1 VADIGKPRGDEEGLI
16 VMTLLSR
23 IRLLIVAVALLS
35 VAAAVSVSAQKLNPD
50 GAPNPTASVVDQQ
63 MLLKQVPRIEG
74 RIDIPDTTAAV
85 LIQPMGRTWDYFH
98 EVLLHRGAAIV
109 ILGTIVLLG
118 AAYLIMG
125 PIRIAAGRSGQKILR
140 FKAFERFSHWLT
152 AGSFVI
158 LGLTG
163 LNITFGKI
171 VLLPLVGPEAFSD
184 ISEAA
189 KYVHNFTSFAFVLG
203 LVLITVIFFRD
214 NLLEKVDF
222 DWLKQG
228 GGFIKNKH
236 APAGRFNL
244 GEKLVYW
251 LSVAAGIGVS
261 LSGLLLLFPF
271 YGTDIAQMQLSH
283 VVHAVVAM
291 LFVALILAHI
301 YIGTIGMEGA
311 FEAMGT
317 GEVDLNW
324 AREHHDLWLAEKLK
338 EEREPGRPLAT
349 PAE

>member
-1 VADIGKPRGDEEGLI
+1 
-16 VMTLLSR
+16 MTLLAR
-23 IRLLIVAVALLS
+23 IRLLIVTVALLS
-35 VAAAVSVSAQKLNPD
+35 MAAAVSLHAQKLGPD

-63 MLLKQVPRIEG
+63 MLLKQVPRVEG
-74 RIDIPDTTAAV
+74 RIDIPDTKAAV

-98 EVLLHRGAAIV
+98 EVMLHWGAAIV

-125 PIRIAAGRSGQKILR
+125 RIRIAAGRSGQMILR

-171 VLLPLVGPEAFSD
+171 VLLPLVGPETFSA

-189 KYVHNFTSFAFVLG
+189 KYVHNFTSFSFVAG
-203 LVLITVIFFRD
+203 LVLIIVIFFRD
-214 NLLEKVDF
+214 NIFEKVDVE
-222 DWLKQG
+222 WLKQG

-251 LSVAAGIGVS
+251 FSLLAGVAVSV
-261 LSGLLLLFPF
+261 SGFLLLFPF
-271 YGTDIAQMQLSH
+271 FGTNIADMQLAQ
-283 VVHAVVAM
+283 VVHAVVAV
-291 LFVALILAHI
+291 LFVALILGHI
-301 YIGTIGMEGA
+301 YIGTLGMEGA
-311 FEAMGT
+311 FEAMGS

-324 AREHHDLWLAEKLK
+324 AKEHHDLWLARQLANQDRQKQSS
-338 EEREPGRPLAT
+338 AT

>member
-1 VADIGKPRGDEEGLI
+1 MWWKWERLI
-16 VMTLLSR
+16 VMTLLAR
-23 IRLLIVAVALLS
+23 IRLLIVTVALLS
-35 VAAAVSVSAQKLNPD
+35 IAAMVPAQPQKLGPD
-50 GAPNPTASVVDQQ
+50 GAPNPTASVVDQGT
-63 MLLKQVPRIEG
+63 LLKQAPRVEG
-74 RIDIPDTTAAV
+74 RIDIPDTKAGV
-85 LIQPMGRTWDYFH
+85 LIQPAGRTWDYFH
-98 EVLLHRGAAIV
+98 EVLLHWGGAVVLA
-109 ILGTIVLLG
+109 GTVVLLG
-118 AAYLIMG
+118 LAYLIIG
-125 PIRIAAGRSGQKILR
+125 RIRIAAGRSGQKILR

-152 AGSFVI
+152 AVSFVL

-171 VLLPLVGPEAFSD
+171 LLLPIVGPDTFSD

-189 KYVHNFTSFAFVLG
+189 KYVHNFTSFAFVAG
-203 LVLITVIFFRD
+203 LVLIVVIFFKD
-214 NLLEKVDF
+214 NLLAKVDV

-251 LSVAAGIGVS
+251 LSLAAGVAVS
-261 LSGLLLLFPF
+261 GSGFLLLFPF
-271 YGTDIAQMQLSH
+271 YGTDIADMQLAQ
-283 VVHAVVAM
+283 VVHAVVAV
-291 LFVALILAHI
+291 LFIALILAHI
-301 YIGTIGMEGA
+301 YIGTLGMEGA

-324 AREHHDLWLAEKLK
+324 AKEHHDRWLAQQLGKD
-338 EEREPGRPLAT
+338 PGPGQPAAT

>member
-1 VADIGKPRGDEEGLI
+1 
-16 VMTLLSR
+16 MTLPVR
-23 IRLLIVAVALLS
+23 MHLLILTVAFLS
-35 VAAAVSVSAQKLNPD
+35 IAAAIPAHGQKLNPD
-50 GAPNPTASVVDQQ
+50 GAPNPTASVVDEQT
-63 MLLKQVPRIEG
+63 LLKQAPRIEG
-74 RIDIPDTTAAV
+74 RIDIPDQKAAV
-85 LIQPMGRTWDYFH
+85 LEQPAGRTWDFFH
-98 EVLLHRGAAIV
+98 EVLLHWGGSIV
-109 ILGTIVLLG
+109 ILGTVVLLG
-118 AAYLIMG
+118 AAYLIIG
-125 PIRIAAGRSGQKILR
+125 RVPIAAGRSGQKILR

-152 AGSFVI
+152 AVSFVI

-171 VLLPLVGPEAFSD
+171 VLLPLVGPEIFSD

-189 KYVHNFTSFAFVLG
+189 KYVHNFTSFAFVAG
-203 LVLITVIFFRD
+203 LALIIVVFFRD
-214 NLLEKVDF
+214 NLLEKVDI

-251 LSVAAGIGVS
+251 LSLAGGIAVS
-261 LSGLLLLFPF
+261 VSGFLLLFPF
-271 YGTDIAQMQLSH
+271 YGTDIADMQLAQ
-283 VVHAVVAM
+283 VVHAVVAV
-291 LFVALILAHI
+291 LFIALILGHI
-301 YIGTIGMEGA
+301 YIGTLGMEGA

-324 AREHHDLWLAEKLK
+324 AKEHHDLWLAQQLK
-338 EEREPGRPLAT
+338 NKDRQAKPSAA